1 MPGRNPFGLMMWMVV
16 QLRMDLKLVK
26 DCIREVLEPF
36 KNHPSVVI
44 ADRYRDSWL
53 TNRGY
58 ESITDEEFVELTSS
72 GPVSMMCY
80 VLVLKEDGDAF
91 SAFEGLPAE
100 PQVPHL
106 AEQVLGVV
114 PDPRSVTTAPVPEA
128 AHEGHDGLRAIRNPV
143 QAAGVGYGPVEEL
156 SPPRWLQ
163 IWVRKLDHIF
173 WSGQI
178 RLGHGRRV
186 VEAAGGENQGQ
197 QQRANGHRTPLN
209 QGNIKLPR
217 D

>member
-1 MPGRNPFGLMMWMVV
+1 MWMVV

-26 DCIREVLEPF
+26 DCIREVLEPW
-36 KNHPSVVI
+36 KEHPAVVI

-100 PQVPHL
+100 FKTAAIASMLKHFPWDTVKLASVHVP
-106 AEQVLGVV
+106 
-114 PDPRSVTTAPVPEA
+114 PS
-128 AHEGHDGLRAIRNPV
+128 
-143 QAAGVGYGPVEEL
+143 
-156 SPPRWLQ
+156 
-163 IWVRKLDHIF
+163 
-173 WSGQI
+173 
-178 RLGHGRRV
+178 
-186 VEAAGGENQGQ
+186 
-197 QQRANGHRTPLN
+197 
-209 QGNIKLPR
+209 LP
-217 D
+217 